1 LRKIPSGDFEKF
13 LRLVDEEL
21 VEPSTII
28 VVGGAAI
35 GMAYAPNHSTSDI
48 DLMPVR
54 SAPFW
59 EAVERAQLRLAS
71 RVPIQAVGIVQPPY
85 EYEDRLRRLPIR
97 GLKRL
102 QILVP
107 EAHDLALMKVAR
119 GETHDLEAIEEIHRI
134 SPLSLATLV
143 SRYEESR
150 PQFIGHPANLRL
162 SFLALVARLFGEEE
176 AKRVD
181 RKIR

>member
-1 LRKIPSGDFEKF
+1 MRRIPSGDFEKF
-13 LRLVDEEL
+13 LPLVDEEL
-21 VEPSTII
+21 AEPFTII

-35 GMAYAPNHSTSDI
+35 
-48 DLMPVR
+48 R
-54 SAPFW
+54 
-59 EAVERAQLRLAS
+59 
-71 RVPIQAVGIVQPPY
+71 IVQPPY
-85 EYEDRLRRLPIR
+85 EYEDRLRPLAIR

-119 GETHDLEAIEEIHRI
+119 GEAHDLEAIEEIHRI

-150 PQFIGHPANLRL
+150 PQFIGHPANLKL

-181 RKIR
+181 REIR